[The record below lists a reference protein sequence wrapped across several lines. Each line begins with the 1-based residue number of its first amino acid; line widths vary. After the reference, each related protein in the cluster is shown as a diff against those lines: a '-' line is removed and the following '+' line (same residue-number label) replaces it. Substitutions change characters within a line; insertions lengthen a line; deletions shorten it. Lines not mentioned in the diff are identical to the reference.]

1 MSCCISAAFYGHI
14 IFTRRLY
21 KFTYKMVSFRGKN
34 TVFEHAVKCSLLADS
49 ERVNENT
56 GDAGIPG
63 LEADAL

>member
-1 MSCCISAAFYGHI
+1 
-14 IFTRRLY
+14 
-21 KFTYKMVSFRGKN
+21 MVSFRGKN
-34 TVFEHAVKCSLLADS
+34 TVFEHAVKCSSLADS